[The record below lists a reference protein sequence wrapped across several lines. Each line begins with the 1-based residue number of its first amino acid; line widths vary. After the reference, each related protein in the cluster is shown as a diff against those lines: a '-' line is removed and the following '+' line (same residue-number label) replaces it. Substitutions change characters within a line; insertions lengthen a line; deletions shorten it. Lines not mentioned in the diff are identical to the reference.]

1 MEYDVII
8 SSKGQ
13 FILPKEIRDKFRLG
27 TGSKVKII
35 VDGDEIILKPRTISD
50 ELKDLMSDIAKDG
63 RLVTEQTIK
72 EYQAQLNYA
81 LERMVAEAEQ
91 EYTAKEYVTLADLKR
106 EEGNV

>member
-1 MEYDVII
+1 
-8 SSKGQ
+8 
-13 FILPKEIRDKFRLG
+13 
-27 TGSKVKII
+27 
-35 VDGDEIILKPRTISD
+35 
-50 ELKDLMSDIAKDG
+50 MSDIAKDG

-91 EYTAKEYVTLADLKR
+91 EYNTKEFVTLADLKR